1 MIRMAFKIV
10 SSHSPWLVWMSGEAT
25 PNNGTWMKGCFC
37 HDKNGAWNVPFYKAF
52 QQRSKK
58 NINYLQAAAVLV
70 YRARSGG
77 DLPAYVKGFQI
88 LVQDYLPIEKD
99 EYHVFKINQT
109 FKDVSAISACCLLR
123 WLDLVMG

>member
-1 MIRMAFKIV
+1 MFHFKGI
-10 SSHSPWLVWMSGEAT
+10 SAKIEE
-25 PNNGTWMKGCFC
+25 NF
-37 HDKNGAWNVPFYKAF
+37 
-52 QQRSKK
+52 
-58 NINYLQAAAVLV
+58 NYLQAAAVLV

-109 FKDVSAISACCLLR
+109 FKDVSAISACYLLT
-123 WLDLVMG
+123 WFDHVIG